1 MWKGSK
7 LCQTILGLVSKLLHP
22 LSVLLTIVLSWVLY
36 HVAVC
41 AIHIAPNSILWGFV
55 KADVK
60 QAEQQESAL
69 GLSMSW
75 VMSGRACWN
84 QFAYLR
90 HIREK
95 VMFDPRAWSWLI
107 WKPIDATEV
116 GIYCGP
122 TEYIRGL
129 CYKLRMRIGAKV
141 DEPTNV
147 FADNKSVLCNAR
159 AMASTLKKKQYA
171 LAYHFVQ
178 GGVARD

>member
-1 MWKGSK
+1 MSDNPGIGKQVASSVVCTTHDCFILSSLPRSCLCDTYCTK
-7 LCQTILGLVSKLLHP
+7 LHLLG
-22 LSVLLTIVLSWVLY
+22 ICESWCE
-36 HVAVC
+36 A
-41 AIHIAPNSILWGFV
+41 SR
-55 KADVK
+55 
-60 QAEQQESAL
+60 AEESAL
-69 GLSMSW
+69 GQSMSW

-129 CYKLRMRIGAKV
+129 FYKLRMRMGAKV